1 MTNLWILWLNYLK
14 GVGEGCTHNTFKKTV
29 LKKICL
35 LDIRLYDICLP
46 FAVSMLDVFLQNGAP
61 CTPVVPR
68 LIRLHQAP
76 VVAVVG
82 AVSDGLVET
91 AQTKKSFNM

>member
-1 MTNLWILWLNYLK
+1 LYIQYI
-14 GVGEGCTHNTFKKTV
+14 KKTV

-35 LDIRLYDICLP
+35 LDIRLYDIIYIYVYP